1 MINIIGLGTGSI
13 EDLTVGSYKK
23 LRESKVVLFKTIQ
36 HPLFEVLKNETK
48 IKKTYDDF
56 CKDIEN
62 NDEINK
68 KIAEDIVEI
77 HRKIGDV
84 VYAIPT
90 NPFYEEKSVENIIK
104 ICNENKISYKI
115 YPSVNIIGS
124 EIENYKNDFK
134 IYTPKGK
141 DEKKDL
147 KDLINLVETLRG
159 ENGCP
164 WDMEQT
170 HKSIKNEFLEEAY
183 ELIEAIENNDL
194 EGMKEELGDILF
206 HVIFHCSIA
215 ENEGKFNINDIIEN
229 VINKMVYRH
238 PHVFGRDYITTSKEV
253 LEKWDDLKKIEKNY
267 NTITEEMQ
275 AIASTLPSLI
285 KAHKVQKKAA
295 KVGFDWDNIEDAAEK
310 VREELIEVLDVY
322 KSNNKEKIK
331 DEVGDLLFACVN
343 IARKLDING
352 EEAVNSTIKKFIYR
366 FSFIE
371 GSLIE
376 EGKNFNEVSLEY
388 MDKLWVRAK
397 KLEKK

>member
-1 MINIIGLGTGSI
+1 MISIIGLGPGSI

-23 LRESKVVLFKTIQ
+23 LKESKVVLFRTIH
-36 HPLFEVLKNETK
+36 HPLFEILKNEIK

-56 CKDIEN
+56 GKDIED
-62 NDEINK
+62 DEIHK
-68 KIAEDIVEI
+68 KIAEDIIKV
-77 HRKIGDV
+77 HMKAGDV

-90 NPFYEEKSVENIIK
+90 NPLHKEKSVENIIK

-115 YPSVNIIGS
+115 YPSVDTIDS
-124 EIENYKNDFK
+124 EIKNYENDYK
-134 IYTPKGK
+134 IYISKGPYIK
-141 DEKKDL
+141 NDL
-147 KDLINLVETLRG
+147 KDLMNLVETLRG

-170 HKSIKNEFLEEAY
+170 HESIKNEFLEEAY

-206 HVIFHCSIA
+206 HVVFHCSIA
-215 ENEGKFNINDIIEN
+215 GNEGKFNINDIIES

-238 PHVFGRDYITTSKEV
+238 PHVFGRDSITTSKEV
-253 LEKWDDLKKIEKNY
+253 LEKWDDLKKVEKNY
-267 NTITEEMQ
+267 NTITEEMR
-275 AIASTLPSLI
+275 AIASTLPSLT
-285 KAHKVQKKAA
+285 KAHKVQKKAE

-343 IARKLDING
+343 IARKLNING
-352 EEAVNSTIKKFIYR
+352 EEAVNSTIKKFIHR

-371 GSLIE
+371 ESLIK
-376 EGKNFNEVSLEY
+376 EGKKFNEVSLEY
-388 MDKLWVRAK
+388 MDELWIKAK
-397 KLEKK
+397 KIKNI

>member
-23 LRESKVVLFKTIQ
+23 LKEGKVVLFRTIH
-36 HPLFEVLKNETK
+36 HPLFEILKNETE

-56 CKDIEN
+56 GKGIEN
-62 NDEINK
+62 DDEINK
-68 KIAEDIVEI
+68 KIAEDIIEM
-77 HRKIGDV
+77 HRTTGDV

-90 NPFYEEKSVENIIK
+90 NPFYKEKSVENIIK
-104 ICNENKISYKI
+104 ICNESKISYKI
-115 YPSVNIIGS
+115 YPSVNTLDS
-124 EIENYKNDFK
+124 ENENYKNDSK
-134 IYTPKGK
+134 IYIPKGK
-141 DEKKDL
+141 DEKNDL

-170 HKSIKNEFLEEAY
+170 HESIKNEFLEEAY

-194 EGMKEELGDILF
+194 EGMKEELGDVLF
-206 HVIFHCSIA
+206 HVVFHCSIA
-215 ENEGKFNINDIIEN
+215 ENEGKFNINDIIES

-238 PHVFGRDYITTSKEV
+238 PHVFGKDSITTSKEV
-253 LEKWDDLKKIEKNY
+253 LEKWDDLKKIEKSY
-267 NTITEEMQ
+267 STITEEMR
-275 AIASTLPSLI
+275 AVANTLPSLI

-295 KVGFDWDNIEDAAEK
+295 KVGFDFDNIEDAAEK
-310 VREELIEVLDVY
+310 VKEELIEVLDVY

-331 DEVGDLLFACVN
+331 NEVGDLLFACIN
-343 IARKLDING
+343 IARKLEING

-371 GSLIE
+371 ESLIE
-376 EGKNFNEVSLEY
+376 EGKKFNEVSLEY
-388 MDKLWVRAK
+388 MDELWVKAK
-397 KLEKK
+397 KFKK